1 MAETVGSEQ
10 QWVGRLRRPPEAM
23 LSAKVLMSKALHSLS
38 EHGHSRMR
46 RRRCLT
52 LIGSMED
59 RRVERDRR
67 VKLAEAS
74 AYIED
79 INRERGEDAE

>member
-1 MAETVGSEQ
+1 
-10 QWVGRLRRPPEAM
+10 
-23 LSAKVLMSKALHSLS
+23 
-38 EHGHSRMR
+38 
-46 RRRCLT
+46 
-52 LIGSMED
+52 MED